1 MGRSVP
7 RGRVVLA
14 ALLLAAGVLTGCGGD
29 PAPTPAPDPDPDRV
43 VVPKDDT
50 VVIPEDDTVVVAE
63 EEETPVE
70 TPPDDGCP
78 ENHPQPTTLKPIAPE
93 YAYLVAQLFA
103 CINASGDSLYVDNR
117 SLTVWQ
123 LWQPQY
129 PPITEETGDT
139 TLDTFRAVMAERPVT
154 WLLLEPGQAIFFPTA
169 DGFLLLPEDAATAV
183 WHTVL
188 ATETVRVNR
197 ALGSAGEEF
206 GNGAP
211 GRQVAADCGLAAFDA
226 VKTITSLEE
235 LEQKRQ
241 QAPGLFVL
249 DVFGLTTGAGGC
261 ADSVRAW
268 QQVRQPAGP
277 AFTDELTRAM
287 AKTQQVSFFDD
298 IVRYALQASPR

>member
-1 MGRSVP
+1 MGPSVRRRS
-7 RGRVVLA
+7 RVVLA
-14 ALLLAAGVLTGCGGD
+14 ALLLAAGVLTGCG
-29 PAPTPAPDPDPDRV
+29 AEPAPDSQREADP
-43 VVPKDDT
+43 T
-50 VVIPEDDTVVVAE
+50 S
-63 EEETPVE
+63 ETAP
-70 TPPDDGCP
+70 TGGCP
-78 ENHPQPTTLKPIAPE
+78 ASHPQPDTLEPIGAE

-103 CINASGDSLYVDNR
+103 CTDGANSLYVHNR

-123 LWQPQY
+123 LWQTQY

-139 TLDTFRAVMAERPVT
+139 TLDTFRAVMAERPAT

-169 DGFLLLPEDAATAV
+169 DGFLLLPEHAATAV

-197 ALGSAGEEF
+197 ALGSAGDEF
-206 GNGAP
+206 GDGAP

-241 QAPGLFVL
+241 QAPGLYVL